1 MMRGNLHRPQI
12 TLIRQKK
19 KERQMACSMDMLTVL
34 KLQQPSGPIPDGMKV
49 TCLQGP
55 NVLQSAPSCPV
66 LTIGSFTLWPFSYD
80 DNRVSF
86 GMVMYD
92 PLWRI
97 VNQVEKPGARY
108 VYNITLNGSGSEGSV
123 TFSGQADQ
131 SVTMSL
137 DEICQMLLG

>member
-1 MMRGNLHRPQI
+1 
-12 TLIRQKK
+12 
-19 KERQMACSMDMLTVL
+19 MACSMDMLAVIHIQ
-34 KLQQPSGPIPDGMKV
+34 KPSGPVPDGMKV

-55 NVLQSAPSCPV
+55 NVLQPAASCPV
-66 LTIGSFTLWPFSYD
+66 LAVGGFTLWPFSYY

-92 PLWRI
+92 LKWK
-97 VNQVEKPGARY
+97 VVTQLEKPGARY
-108 VYNITLNGSGSEGSV
+108 IYKITLNGSGSDGSV

-137 DEICQMLLG
+137 DEICKMLYA

>member
-1 MMRGNLHRPQI
+1 
-12 TLIRQKK
+12 
-19 KERQMACSMDMLTVL
+19 MACSMDMLAVIHMQKPL
-34 KLQQPSGPIPDGMKV
+34 GPIPNGMKV

-55 NVLQSAPSCPV
+55 NVLQPAPSCPV
-66 LTIGSFTLWPFSYD
+66 LAVGGFTLWPFSYI

-92 PLWRI
+92 LKWRI
-97 VNQVEKPGARY
+97 VEQVEKPGARY
-108 VYNITLNGSGSEGSV
+108 VYKITLNGSGSAGSV

-137 DEICQMLLG
+137 DEICQMLSQ